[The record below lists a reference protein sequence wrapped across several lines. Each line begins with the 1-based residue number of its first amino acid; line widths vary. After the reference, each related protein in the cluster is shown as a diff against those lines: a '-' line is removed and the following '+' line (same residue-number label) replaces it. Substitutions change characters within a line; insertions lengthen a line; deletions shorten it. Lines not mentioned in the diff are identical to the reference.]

1 MNLSLNVVTFQFWA
15 QFNPYV
21 MLVSLTQ
28 ILCAVYGYFL
38 ATSETGSERL
48 KVLYQIYVVVFA
60 VLGFS
65 ALIVPP
71 LVLLGVCGWRMAD
84 HVGLLTI
91 SENLIWI
98 CLVEVVPFAFLIP
111 GILGC

>member
-1 MNLSLNVVTFQFWA
+1 
-15 QFNPYV
+15 
-21 MLVSLTQ
+21 
-28 ILCAVYGYFL
+28 
-38 ATSETGSERL
+38 
-48 KVLYQIYVVVFA
+48 

-98 CLVEVVPFAFLIP
+98 CLIEVVPFAFLIP